1 MRGGKKGKKTER
13 NRRRK
18 KVEQRNRKDGE
29 TNVQKRAPEVST
41 ICVYT
46 RGFRGHLTYISS
58 LPPASLCLRP
68 LLFSLSRA
76 SISLRSR
83 FFFPLLSAFRLRLSA
98 HRVFTPRLPLY
109 HPAIISHTCH
119 SLSLSSPPQ
128 STPPQ
133 PILLPT
139 RIIALPCLCRCTHHT
154 RAAFYKIYVCRR
166 AGDVAAG
173 YLFFQ

>member
-1 MRGGKKGKKTER
+1 M
-13 NRRRK
+13 
-18 KVEQRNRKDGE
+18 
-29 TNVQKRAPEVST
+29 QKRAPEVST

-46 RGFRGHLTYISS
+46 RGFRGYLTYISP

-68 LLFSLSRA
+68 LSSFPYLARQSLSGVV
-76 SISLRSR
+76 
-83 FFFPLLSAFRLRLSA
+83 FFPLLSAFRLRLSA

-133 PILLPT
+133 PTRLPT
-139 RIIALPCLCRCTHHT
+139 RIIAPPCLSRCTHHT